1 MNCKYQG
8 NSNEMYIYIIKLFL
22 VIKIQ
27 LKTCKRLLKF
37 AVIHDNIILNVAIII
52 GFGMK
57 SCVLFL
63 QCLWHSKLKG
73 LCRYLTA
80 GNTIS
85 AALS

>member
-1 MNCKYQG
+1 MNCNYQG
-8 NSNEMYIYIIKLFL
+8 NSNEMHIYFKLFL
-22 VIKIQ
+22 VINIQ
-27 LKTCKRLLKF
+27 LKTHKSLLKL
-37 AVIHDNIILNVAIII
+37 AVIYDNIILSVAKLI

-80 GNTIS
+80 GNTSS